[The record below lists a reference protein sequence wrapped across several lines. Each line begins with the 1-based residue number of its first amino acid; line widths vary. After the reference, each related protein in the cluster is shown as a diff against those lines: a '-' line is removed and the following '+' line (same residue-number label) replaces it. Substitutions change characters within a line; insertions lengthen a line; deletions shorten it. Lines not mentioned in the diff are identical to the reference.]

1 MNNNKLLKV
10 ISFIICLVMLSSFVL
25 VACDEPDDGIT
36 ITVTS
41 DKTSLR
47 RGESANI
54 TVTLSVDRG
63 YSLTVDKPELAR
75 LNGTVLTV
83 TGYITQETTITVT
96 ATLNSDK
103 SVSGSSQIT
112 LLPPDQGEL
121 PTPTVTVRISSE
133 VSVLAERGD
142 SADFFVVVSD
152 GSAYTLSIDK
162 SKLATLSKD
171 ATGINKITYVG
182 EITIDQYVTV
192 TATLDSD
199 PTIKGV
205 KQFRLRAPI
214 VDGKVG
220 DLTSEMIAEIAN
232 ENITVSGTLKDVYID
247 FNQAVNN
254 VTTSY
259 DMTVKMDTD
268 KWWGSWNA
276 TSNKNNVIVDS
287 YEKGSTVVSDDY
299 GNTGNALVRKYI
311 NKNNEADDGY
321 VTNYRSVPS
330 VWEAQHLFNHLN
342 ALDISRFDIG
352 DDLNDNIYEYLF
364 SSSEADQYLK
374 MYLAFSLTPL
384 LDVQLDK
391 FFVKI
396 DGGHITEIIAQTANS
411 YLPAGVDSTEASA
424 VEYTE
429 IHLTISDIG
438 TTTIP
443 ALQPYSA
450 PEHANILQ
458 TAIDNLKTADNYFME
473 IRDNLTSSPDL
484 DPGDYETQT
493 TNASTSG
500 TKVAMSGASPMASG
514 VQNGQ
519 SAVGTEGWLVWVNSD
534 AILIADTMKYSYS
547 MDGKDYKT
555 EYYGYKQTSDTQYDR
570 FLFNTD
576 SAVRALYGVEKI
588 NGNVK
593 DQLPKWDFSINL
605 FEFDNSETID
615 GKKYY
620 TYALRDANISYDI
633 GLELSMH
640 DNAKNAN
647 ASVSRK
653 MTITVSEDGYVVQ
666 TVFPYAFNGGDYT
679 GYCQTKYTQ
688 YGTTVLPEGTFNDY
702 VERTVITSWEQLPC
716 KDYKNNPEDKNTVAV
731 NTDVALAQIIGSEA
745 LATNM
750 FEPSLLISVFGDKLS
765 GPWYDYKLVSE
776 VEGIKTYR
784 YQLDINVTA
793 GKCDQNGVLQN
804 FDEVINKL
812 SGQLASAGFSYSSA
826 NSTTTNPFYR
836 FVTYV
841 NGDITF
847 VVENIGYKTF
857 YLHIYKTGTWTLSR

>member
-1 MNNNKLLKV
+1 MNKKLLKV
-10 ISFIICLVMLSSFVL
+10 ISFIICLVMISSFVL

-54 TVTLSVDRG
+54 TVALSVDRG
-63 YSLTVDKPELAR
+63 YSLTVDKPDMAR

-83 TGYITQETTITVT
+83 TGYITEETTITVT

-103 SVSGSSQIT
+103 SVSGSTQIT
-112 LLPPDQGEL
+112 LLPPEQGEL
-121 PTPTVTVRISSE
+121 PQPTTTIRISSE
-133 VSVLAERGD
+133 VSVLADRGA
-142 SADFFVVVSD
+142 SAEFFVVASD
-152 GSAYTLSIDK
+152 GGAYTLSIDK
-162 SKLATLSKD
+162 PDLATLSKN
-171 ATGINKITYVG
+171 ATGGNEITYVG

-205 KQFRLRAPI
+205 KQFRLRAPV
-214 VDGKVG
+214 VDGQVG
-220 DLTSEMIAEIAN
+220 DLTSDMIKEIAN

-254 VTTSY
+254 STTSY
-259 DMTVKMDTD
+259 DITVKMDTD

-276 TSNKNNVIVDS
+276 SSNKNNVIVDS
-287 YEKGSTVVSDDY
+287 YEKGTTIVSDDY

-311 NKNNEADDGY
+311 NKNNESADGY

-342 ALDISRFDIG
+342 ALDISRFDHG
-352 DDLNDNIYEYLF
+352 DDLYDNIYEYLF

-396 DGGHITEIIAQTANS
+396 ADGHITEIIAQTANS

-429 IHLTISDIG
+429 VHLAISDIG

-450 PEHANILQ
+450 PEHAEVLQ
-458 TAIDNLKTADNYFME
+458 AAIDKLKTSDNYFME
-473 IRDNLTSSPDL
+473 IRDNLTSSPEL

-493 TNASTSG
+493 TNASTSSS
-500 TKVAMSGASPMASG
+500 KVAMSGATPMASG
-514 VQNGQ
+514 VQNSQ

-547 MDGKDYKT
+547 MDGRDYKT

-570 FLFNTD
+570 FIFNTD
-576 SAVRALYGVEKI
+576 ATVRALNGVEKI
-588 NGNVK
+588 TGNVK

-605 FEFDNSETID
+605 FELDDTETID

-620 TYALRDANISYDI
+620 TFALKDANISYDI
-633 GLELSMH
+633 GLEISMH
-640 DNAKNAN
+640 DNAKNATS
-647 ASVSRK
+647 SVSRK

-688 YGTTVLPEGTFNDY
+688 YGSTTLPEGTFNDY
-702 VERTVITSWEQLPC
+702 VERVVITTWDQLPC
-716 KDYKNNPEDKNTVAV
+716 KDYKIDPAEKETVAV
-731 NTDVALAQIIGSEA
+731 NTDVALKQILGEA
-745 LATNM
+745 GMNAM
-750 FEPSLLISVFGDKLS
+750 FEPSLLLSVFGDKLS
-765 GPWYDYKLVSE
+765 GPWYDYKLLSE
-776 VEGIKTYR
+776 EEGIKKYR

-804 FDEVINKL
+804 FDEVIAEL
-812 SGQLASAGFSYSSA
+812 SQQLATEGFSYSA
-826 NSTTTNPFYR
+826 QNSTTSNPFYR

-841 NGDITF
+841 KGDVTF

-857 YLHIYKTGTWTLSR
+857 YLHIYKTGTWTLN